1 MRLLLC
7 ANGCP
12 MHSLP
17 IGLFSTHKNQCM
29 EQKVIQM
36 NMPKKE
42 SNLIPMVIIC
52 ALFFIF
58 GFVTWANGTLIP
70 FFKLSFGLTDFQA
83 FFVTFSSYMAYF
95 FLALPS
101 SWILRKTG
109 FKNGLILGMLIL
121 GAGSLLF
128 IPAAKTNS
136 FPLFLTGI
144 FIQGSALALLQ
155 TASNPY
161 LTIIGPIESA
171 AKRISIAGICNK
183 GAGII
188 VPIVMGTLFLKNAA
202 VIEKQIEAATGIEKE
217 QLLQEVLGRVNMPY
231 IILAIL
237 FCLFAFV
244 IKFSHLPEIEAE
256 EDVKDETSG
265 EVVHHKSIFQF
276 PHLFL
281 GAFCIFVYVAAEVM
295 AGDIIGVYGKSLGI
309 SADIAKFFTALTLSG
324 MLIGYI
330 VGIIT
335 IPKYISQQKA
345 LRICAILG
353 IIFSIG
359 AYLTSGYTSVTF
371 IALLGLANSLMWPA
385 IFPLGISHLGRFT
398 KTGSA
403 IMIMGIAGGAIWPLM
418 YAYLKDNL
426 HLDFQ
431 LAFFIAI
438 LPCYLYILYFAVSG
452 HKAGLKNKYAA

>member
-1 MRLLLC
+1 MQQQ
-7 ANGCP
+7 
-12 MHSLP
+12 
-17 IGLFSTHKNQCM
+17 T
-29 EQKVIQM
+29 IQM
-36 NMPKKE
+36 VAPKKE
-42 SNLIPMVIIC
+42 TTLIPMVMIC

-101 SWILRKTG
+101 SWILKKTG
-109 FKNGLILGMLIL
+109 FKNGLVLGMLIL
-121 GAGSLLF
+121 GVGSLLF
-128 IPAAKTNS
+128 IPAAQSNS

-155 TASNPY
+155 TAANPY

-171 AKRISIAGICNK
+171 AKRISFAGICNK
-183 GAGII
+183 TAGIL
-188 VPIVMGTLFLKNAA
+188 VPIIMGTLFLKNAA
-202 VIEKQIEAATGIEKE
+202 AIEKQIETATGIEKE

-231 IILAIL
+231 IVLAIV
-237 FCLFAFV
+237 FCLFALL
-244 IKFSHLPEIEAE
+244 IKFTHLPEVQVE
-256 EDVKDETSG
+256 EDVVDDASG

-295 AGDIIGVYGKSLGI
+295 AGDIIGVYGKELGI
-309 SADIAKFFTALTLSG
+309 SADISKFFTSLTLGG

-330 VGIIT
+330 AGIIA

-353 IIFSIG
+353 IIFSIA
-359 AYLTSGYTSVTF
+359 AYFTGGYASVTF

-385 IFPLGISHLGRFT
+385 IFPLGISHLGKFT
-398 KTGSA
+398 KTCSA
-403 IMIMGIAGGAIWPLM
+403 IMIMGIAGGAVLPLV
-418 YAYLKDNL
+418 YGALSEQTGPISAYMVL
-426 HLDFQ
+426 
-431 LAFFIAI
+431 
-438 LPCYLYILYFAVSG
+438 LPCYAMILY
-452 HKAGLKNKYAA
+452 YALHGSKPKQIAAKR

>member
-1 MRLLLC
+1 M
-7 ANGCP
+7 A
-12 MHSLP
+12 
-17 IGLFSTHKNQCM
+17 
-29 EQKVIQM
+29 
-36 NMPKKE
+36 PKKE
-42 SNLIPMVIIC
+42 TNLIPMIMIC

-101 SWILRKTG
+101 SWILKKTG
-109 FKNGLILGMLIL
+109 FKNGLVLGLLIL
-121 GAGSLLF
+121 GVGSLLF
-128 IPAAKTNS
+128 IPAAKSNS
-136 FPLFLTGI
+136 FALFLTGI

-155 TASNPY
+155 TAANPY

-171 AKRISIAGICNK
+171 AKRISFAGICNK
-183 GAGII
+183 TAGIL
-188 VPIVMGTLFLKNAA
+188 VPIIMGTLFLKNAA
-202 VIEKQIEAATGIEKE
+202 AIEKQIEAATGIEKE

-231 IILAIL
+231 IVLAIV
-237 FCLFAFV
+237 FCLFALL
-244 IKFSHLPEIEAE
+244 IKFTHLPEVQVE
-256 EDVKDETSG
+256 EDVVDKGSG

-295 AGDIIGVYGKSLGI
+295 AGDIIGVYGKELGI
-309 SADIAKFFTALTLSG
+309 SADISKFFTSLTLGG

-330 VGIIT
+330 AGIIA

-345 LRICAILG
+345 LRICAMLG
-353 IIFSIG
+353 IIFSIA
-359 AYLTSGYTSVTF
+359 AYFTGGYASVTF

-385 IFPLGISHLGRFT
+385 IFPLGISHLGKLT

-403 IMIMGIAGGAIWPLM
+403 IMIMGIAGGAIWPM
-418 YAYLKDNL
+418 IYAWLKDNL
-426 HLDFQ
+426 KLDFQ
-431 LAFFIAI
+431 LAFFIAV

-452 HKAGLKNKYAA
+452 HKAGLKKRYTA

>member
-1 MRLLLC
+1 MQQQ
-7 ANGCP
+7 
-12 MHSLP
+12 
-17 IGLFSTHKNQCM
+17 T
-29 EQKVIQM
+29 IQM
-36 NMPKKE
+36 VESKKGT
-42 SNLIPMVIIC
+42 NLIPMIMIC

-101 SWILRKTG
+101 SWILKKTG
-109 FKNGLILGMLIL
+109 FKNGLVLGMLIL
-121 GAGSLLF
+121 GVGSLLF
-128 IPAAKTNS
+128 IPAAKSNS

-155 TASNPY
+155 TAANPY

-171 AKRISIAGICNK
+171 AKRISFAGICNK
-183 GAGII
+183 TAGIL
-188 VPIVMGTLFLKNAA
+188 VPIIMGTLFLKNAGA
-202 VIEKQIEAATGIEKE
+202 IENQIEAATGIEKE

-231 IILAIL
+231 IVLAIV
-237 FCLFAFV
+237 FCLFALL
-244 IKFSHLPEIEAE
+244 IKFTHLPEVQVE
-256 EDVKDETSG
+256 EDVVDDASG

-281 GAFCIFVYVAAEVM
+281 GALCIFVYVAAEVM
-295 AGDIIGVYGKSLGI
+295 AGDIIGVYGKELGI
-309 SADIAKFFTALTLSG
+309 SADISKFFTSLTLGG

-330 VGIIT
+330 AGIIA

-353 IIFSIG
+353 IIFSIA
-359 AYLTSGYTSVTF
+359 AYFTGGYASVTF

-385 IFPLGISHLGRFT
+385 IFPLGISHLGKFT

-403 IMIMGIAGGAIWPLM
+403 IMIMGIAGGAIWPM
-418 YAYLKDNL
+418 IYAYLKDNL
-426 HLDFQ
+426 KLDFQ
-431 LAFFIAI
+431 LAYFIAVI
-438 LPCYLYILYFAVSG
+438 PCYLYILYFAVSG
-452 HKAGLKNKYAA
+452 HKAGLKKKYSA

>member
-1 MRLLLC
+1 MQTVDRPGINQFHYFEDFKINTCMQQQTATL
-7 ANGCP
+7 A
-12 MHSLP
+12 LP
-17 IGLFSTHKNQCM
+17 Q
-29 EQKVIQM
+29 
-36 NMPKKE
+36 KE
-42 SNLIPMVIIC
+42 SYTMPMIFIC

-70 FFKLSFGLTDFQA
+70 FFKLSFGLSDFQA

-101 SWILRKTG
+101 SWILKKIG
-109 FKNGLILGMLIL
+109 FKNGLVTGLLVLGL
-121 GAGSLLF
+121 GSLLF
-128 IPAAKTNS
+128 VPAAKTNS
-136 FPLFLTGI
+136 FGLFLTGI
-144 FIQGSALALLQ
+144 FVQGSALALLQ

-183 GAGII
+183 TAGII
-188 VPIVMGTLFLKNAA
+188 VPVIMGTLFLKNAA
-202 VIEKQIEAATGIEKE
+202 AIEKQIETATGIEKT
-217 QLLQEVLGRVNMPY
+217 QLLQEVLGRVNTPY
-231 IILAIL
+231 ITLAIL
-237 FCLFAFV
+237 FCLFALV
-244 IKFSHLPEIEAE
+244 IKFSHLPEVQVE
-256 EDVKDETSG
+256 EDVKDDASG
-265 EVVHHKSIFQF
+265 EIIHHKNIFQF

-295 AGDIIGVYGKSLGI
+295 AGDIIGVYGKALGI
-309 SADIAKFFTALTLSG
+309 SPDIAKFFTALTLSG
-324 MLIGYI
+324 MLIGY
-330 VGIIT
+330 VAGIIA

-353 IIFSIG
+353 IIFTIA

-403 IMIMGIAGGAIWPLM
+403 IMIMGIAGGAIWPLI
-418 YAYLKDNL
+418 YAFLKDNL
-426 HLDFQ
+426 QLDFQ
-431 LAFFIAI
+431 LSYFISV

-452 HKAGLKNKYAA
+452 HKVGLKK

>member
-1 MRLLLC
+1 MQQQ
-7 ANGCP
+7 
-12 MHSLP
+12 
-17 IGLFSTHKNQCM
+17 T
-29 EQKVIQM
+29 IQM
-36 NMPKKE
+36 MAPKKE
-42 SNLIPMVIIC
+42 TNLIPMIMIC

-101 SWILRKTG
+101 SWILKKTG
-109 FKNGLILGMLIL
+109 FKNGLVLGLLIL
-121 GAGSLLF
+121 GVGSLLF
-128 IPAAKTNS
+128 IPAAKSNS
-136 FPLFLTGI
+136 FALFLTGI

-155 TASNPY
+155 TAANPY

-171 AKRISIAGICNK
+171 AKRISFAGICNK
-183 GAGII
+183 TAGIL
-188 VPIVMGTLFLKNAA
+188 VPIIMGTLFLKNAA
-202 VIEKQIEAATGIEKE
+202 AIEKQIEAATGIEKE

-231 IILAIL
+231 IVLAIV
-237 FCLFAFV
+237 FCLFALL
-244 IKFSHLPEIEAE
+244 IKFTHLPEVQVE
-256 EDVKDETSG
+256 EDVVDEASG

-295 AGDIIGVYGKSLGI
+295 AGDIIGVYGKELGI
-309 SADIAKFFTALTLSG
+309 SADISKFFTSLTLGG

-330 VGIIT
+330 AGIIA

-345 LRICAILG
+345 LRICAMLG
-353 IIFSIG
+353 IVFSIA
-359 AYLTSGYTSVTF
+359 AYFTGGYASVTF

-385 IFPLGISHLGRFT
+385 IFPLGISHLGKFT

-403 IMIMGIAGGAIWPLM
+403 IMIMGIAGGAVWPM
-418 YAYLKDNL
+418 IYAYLKDNL
-426 HLDFQ
+426 KLDFQ
-431 LAFFIAI
+431 LAFFIAV

-452 HKAGLKNKYAA
+452 HKAGLKKRYTA